1 MNITSIV
8 SSVSNGFIKD
18 EFVKKGTFIKRRK
31 NGREQLERYVGGF
44 SVVFPFAVNNKKWAF
59 RCWHVNV
66 GNMQKHF
73 DILSKELKKN
83 KSTLFL

>member
-1 MNITSIV
+1 MDITSII

-44 SVVFPFAVNNKKWAF
+44 SVVFPFTVNNKKIRF
-59 RCWHVNV
+59 GLGTIKNV
-66 GNMQKHF
+66 GIININPPIVGVPF
-73 DILSKELKKN
+73 FSLI
-83 KSTLFL
+83 